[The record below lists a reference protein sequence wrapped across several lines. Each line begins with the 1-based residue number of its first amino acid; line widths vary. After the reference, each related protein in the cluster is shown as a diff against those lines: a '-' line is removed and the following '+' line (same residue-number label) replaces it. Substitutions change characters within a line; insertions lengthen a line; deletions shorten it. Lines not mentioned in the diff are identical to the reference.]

1 LATPDKA
8 PKKVIHKT
16 LSTGSYPQFVG
27 ARAYREP
34 MKRVVDVM
42 AVAAFSVAALLAFH
56 LIPEVGSNDDL
67 NGILNYSVIA
77 LAFFYYTHTYKLP
90 SLKYFRLPELT
101 VPSVFALIVVSF
113 LSYAKITGDNIIT
126 LPLIPTISGIAYLF
140 SIGVGEEL
148 VSRGFGLGVLKKYGM
163 TFAVVVSSVIF
174 GLMHLN
180 RYLGEDW
187 DPVNAY
193 WHCLSASGF
202 GFLAAA
208 VMIATRSILA
218 AIVLHALT
226 DWTVVFVKP
235 VKSQSGDYVQH
246 FDPLWQTIKDSF
258 AFIFPN
264 IFFGLCVLAVYRLA
278 QIRKVPRFIQPL
290 LLKFKLIE

>member
-1 LATPDKA
+1 
-8 PKKVIHKT
+8 
-16 LSTGSYPQFVG
+16 
-27 ARAYREP
+27 

-56 LIPEVGSNDDL
+56 LIPQVGSNDDL
-67 NGILNYSVIA
+67 NGILNYAVIA
-77 LAFFYYTHTYKLP
+77 LAFFYFTHTYKLP
-90 SLKYFRLPELT
+90 TLKYFRLPELT
-101 VPSVFALIVVSF
+101 APSIFAVTVVSF
-113 LSYAKITGDNIIT
+113 LAYSKITRPSVIT
-126 LPLIPTISGIAYLF
+126 LPLIPTITGITYLF
-140 SIGVGEEL
+140 ALGLGEEL

-163 TFAVVVSSVIF
+163 TFAVIVSSLIF

-180 RYLGEDW
+180 RYLGDDW
-187 DPVNAY
+187 DAVNAY

-208 VMIATRSILA
+208 VMIATRSILT

-226 DWTVVFVKP
+226 DWTVVFEKP
-235 VKSQSGDYVQH
+235 SKGDGADYVQH

-258 AFIFPN
+258 AIIGFN
-264 IFFGLCVLAVYRLA
+264 VLLGLFVLGVYRLA
-278 QIRKVPRFIQPL
+278 QIRHIPKFLEPV

>member
-1 LATPDKA
+1 
-8 PKKVIHKT
+8 
-16 LSTGSYPQFVG
+16 
-27 ARAYREP
+27 

-56 LIPEVGSNDDL
+56 LIPQIGNNEDL
-67 NGILNYSVIA
+67 NGILNYVVIA

-101 VPSVFALIVVSF
+101 VPSVFAFIVVSF
-113 LSYAKITGDNIIT
+113 LSYSKITGPNVIT
-126 LPLIPTISGIAYLF
+126 LPLIPTISGIVYLF
-140 SIGVGEEL
+140 AIGTGEEL

-163 TFAVVVSSVIF
+163 TFAVLVSSIIF

-180 RYLGEDW
+180 LYLGDDW

-193 WHCLSASGF
+193 WHCLSASSF

-208 VMIATRSILA
+208 VMIATRSIFT
-218 AIVLHALT
+218 AILFHALG
-226 DWTVVFVKP
+226 DWTVIFKKP
-235 VKSQSGDYVQH
+235 EGSSGGDYVQH
-246 FDPLWQTIKDSF
+246 FDPLWQTFKDSL

-264 IFFGLCVLAVYRLA
+264 VFFGLCVLGVYRLA
-278 QIRKVPRFIQPL
+278 QIRHFPRFMEPV
-290 LLKFKLIE
+290 LLKLKLIE